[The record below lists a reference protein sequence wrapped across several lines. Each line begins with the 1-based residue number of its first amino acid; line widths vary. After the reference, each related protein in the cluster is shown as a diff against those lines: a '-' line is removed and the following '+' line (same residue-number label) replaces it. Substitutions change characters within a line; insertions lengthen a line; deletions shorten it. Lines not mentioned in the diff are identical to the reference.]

1 MRKFIFSKIPHYFSL
16 RLTFTR
22 LIFMVSSG
30 FLNFCLFLW
39 HAIPESIIC
48 VVHIEFVLCI
58 SKLCVVYT
66 KTVLS
71 KQNLCCV
78 MCNKHFVHIK
88 HFLCVVY
95 CKKAFVHIKKYVYI
109 KSRRQFRAT
118 FTQGQS
124 KISSHALLTLWFG
137 QYSIERFT
145 CSLKR

>member
-1 MRKFIFSKIPHYFSL
+1 
-16 RLTFTR
+16 
-22 LIFMVSSG
+22 MVSSG

-58 SKLCVVYT
+58 SNSVVYIILVCCVYQNC
-66 KTVLS
+66 VLS

-95 CKKAFVHIKKYVYI
+95 CKKAFVHI